1 MSLRLKILVPLVSI
15 SIVSM
20 IIVGLLGILEVEL
33 TSNHANEHK
42 LNSAHELIVNMFNES
57 SESAERVSA
66 MVAKDEELIR
76 TILAVR
82 SEKEERKTL
91 VDETVTIMKLTG
103 VEFITILDETGTVMV
118 RAHQPE
124 NFGDKLTNQT
134 NIQMAMQGR
143 QYTTIETGSAIKLS
157 VRSGTPIFAPDGKKI
172 GIVSLGYRLDQSKF
186 VDHVKDMSKSEV
198 TVFLGD
204 ERIATTILN
213 DKGERFTGT
222 KASEKISK
230 LVLTGKDYRGK
241 DEITGKKF
249 ITWYSPLNDT
259 ENKTIGMLFAGV
271 DLTQSN
277 KQMAKTITFMLVVI
291 IVICVIAAIIANFI
305 ANRISGPI
313 HELTEMSKKIVAGEL
328 EIEMKVKANAESNDE
343 TEVLAAEFAELL
355 KTTQEQA
362 DLIED
367 IAHGDITHNIVPKS
381 GKDKLSHSIIHML
394 ESTKKQISVLEKL
407 ADNDLTVDIAPRCEN
422 DLMNIAIK
430 KMLTHLNITMEELNV
445 SVGHFKE
452 VSEQISSGSQ
462 NLAEG
467 SNDNASS
474 LEEISSSLEET
485 SSMTKQNAD
494 NSTQAKNLTT
504 LVTQDLSDADK
515 AMKSMS
521 EAINQIKQSSDN
533 TAKII
538 KTIDEIAFQT
548 NLLALNAAV
557 EAARAGEA
565 GKGFAVVAEEVRNLA
580 MRSAEAAKN
589 TAALI
594 EESVKK
600 SESGVKITEE
610 VAKALNLSIEQAGKV
625 GGLIAEIAA
634 ACNEQSQGIEQVN
647 QAVAQVSNVNQQNA
661 ANSEEF
667 ASSSEEL
674 SSQASEL
681 ANIVSK
687 FKLANG
693 GSNKR
698 RNARQTPQ
706 HSHSAQIPDKRGA
719 GIAKALPAP
728 AKSVRPDQIIPLDDE
743 DLGDF

>member
-1 MSLRLKILVPLVSI
+1 
-15 SIVSM
+15 M
-20 IIVGLLGILEVEL
+20 IIVGLLGIFEVES
-33 TSNHANEHK
+33 TSNLANKIK
-42 LNSAHELIVNMFNES
+42 LNSAYELTVNMFNES
-57 SESAERVSA
+57 SKNAERISA
-66 MVAKDEELIR
+66 MVAKDEGLIK
-76 TILAVR
+76 TILAFR
-82 SEKEERKTL
+82 FGKEERKAL
-91 VDETVTIMKLTG
+91 VSEAVTIMKLTG
-103 VEFITILDETGTVMV
+103 VEFITIMDETGTVLV

-124 NFGDKLTNQT
+124 NFGDKLTNQK
-134 NIQMAMQGR
+134 NIQMAMEGR
-143 QYTTIETGSAIKLS
+143 QYTTIETGTAIKLS
-157 VRSGTPIFAPDGKKI
+157 VRSGTPIFAPDGNKI
-172 GIVSLGYRLDQSKF
+172 GIVSLGYRLDQNEF
-186 VDHVKDMSKSEV
+186 VDHVKNMSKSEV

-204 ERIATTILN
+204 ERVSTTVTN
-213 DKGERFTGT
+213 DKGERVTGT
-222 KASEKISK
+222 KAPENISK
-230 LVLTGKDYRGK
+230 QVLSGKEYTGK
-241 DEITGKKF
+241 INVAGKKF
-249 ITWYSPLNDT
+249 LTWCTPITDA
-259 ENKTIGMLFAGV
+259 ENKIIGMLLAGV

-277 KQMAKTITFMLVVI
+277 KQMTKTIAFMLVVI
-291 IVICVIAAIIANFI
+291 IVICIIAAVIANFI

-313 HELTEMSKKIVAGEL
+313 HELTDMSKKIVAGEL
-328 EIEMKVKANAESNDE
+328 EFEMKIKANAKSNDE
-343 TEVLAAEFAELL
+343 IEVLAAQFAELS
-355 KTTQEQA
+355 KISQEQA
-362 DLIED
+362 GLIEE

-381 GKDKLSHSIIHML
+381 KNDKLSYSIIHML
-394 ESTKKQISVLEKL
+394 ESTKKQINVLEKL
-407 ADNDLTVDIAPRCEN
+407 ADNDLTVDIDKRCEN

-430 KMLTHLNITMEELNV
+430 KMLAHLNVTMEELNI

-452 VSEQISSGSQ
+452 VSSQISSGSQ
-462 NLAEG
+462 HLAEG
-467 SNDNASS
+467 SNVNASS

-494 NSTQAKNLTT
+494 NSTQAKHLTT
-504 LVTQDLSDADK
+504 LVTQDLSEADR
-515 AMKSMS
+515 AMKNMS

-610 VAKALNLSIEQAGKV
+610 VAKALNLCIEQAGRV

-634 ACNEQSQGIEQVN
+634 ACNEQSQGIELVN
-647 QAVAQVSNVNQQNA
+647 QSVAQVSNVNQQNA

-681 ANIVSK
+681 ANMVSK

-693 GSNKR
+693 G
-698 RNARQTPQ
+698 
-706 HSHSAQIPDKRGA
+706 
-719 GIAKALPAP
+719 
-728 AKSVRPDQIIPLDDE
+728 
-743 DLGDF
+743 